1 MTHAVAVRIRP
12 QHVLPDLF
20 DWLDAHRLE
29 FGTDWTFALAEPT
42 GTAHYVFEFEES
54 AAAVV
59 FALKWT

>member
-1 MTHAVAVRIRP
+1 
-12 QHVLPDLF
+12 VLPDLF